1 MVERNRFNHRCQGT
15 EFQLTQFYP
24 MSSDYDGLDQEY
36 QLLLEENREMAT
48 KIEVLEM
55 ALQNMRST
63 DAEMVV
69 RYNLMLDVFYSMCGH
84 NEDLQHAKALAF
96 ADPEEM
102 KKEIEADLS
111 GDWMEIWKEDY
122 PLAVWHGG
130 ITWEQVMETLNR
142 IPKQLPPGQLK
153 IVTLQS
159 ELDRLR
165 QLIREHAD
173 NMRSADPVLLRSFIR
188 DVDNILGE

>member
-1 MVERNRFNHRCQGT
+1 
-15 EFQLTQFYP
+15 

-153 IVTLQS
+153 IVNLQS

-165 QLIREHAD
+165 QLIQEHGDIFRNSQA
-173 NMRSADPVLLRSFIR
+173 NIKAADPVLLRSFIR
-188 DVDNILGE
+188 DVNNILGE